1 MTGAAIT
8 SSQMGAYSGRGTK
21 EKVMADTNNAGQQA
35 GAPPTTSAPEPP
47 QKTPMYTAVNAAR
60 YHRQEIIK
68 KIELG
73 SSKLTCYVA
82 GIRAPIS
89 RDDVV
94 GFMEVLHNI
103 KKGTNLD
110 LLLNTPGGDI
120 DSAEKLISLLHAWV
134 GEDHKLRVIIPD
146 YAKSAGTLMAL
157 GANKII
163 MSDSSELG
171 PIDPQVVLND
181 GKGNQI
187 PHSVL
192 HYLQAFDTHSAT
204 LRTQGTMNDVPA
216 VLMLNKL
223 DPATVKAFQAIRDR
237 TQKIADEQ
245 LQKWMFKNKSVPY
258 TKITSDLMDPLKY
271 PSHGQR
277 IGCQEAQELQLEV
290 EYIDPS
296 TETWRNYWGL
306 YCHQKLAI
314 SDKGKLFESAYA
326 SYALESA

>member
-1 MTGAAIT
+1 MSDEQTITEGTGVPAPNGSI
-8 SSQMGAYSGRGTK
+8 
-21 EKVMADTNNAGQQA
+21 DT
-35 GAPPTTSAPEPP
+35 P
-47 QKTPMYTAVNAAR
+47 QKTPMYAAMNAAR

-68 KIELG
+68 KIQKPDTPLI
-73 SSKLTCYVA
+73 CYVA
-82 GIRAPIS
+82 GIRAQIS
-89 RDDVV
+89 RDDVI

-103 KKGTNLD
+103 KKGTDLD

-120 DSAEKLISLLHAWV
+120 DTAEKLVSLLHAWV
-134 GEDHKLRVIIPD
+134 GEDHNLRVIIPD

-157 GANKII
+157 GASKII

-192 HYLQAFDTHSAT
+192 HYLQAFDTHSQT
-204 LRTQGTMNDVPA
+204 LRTQGRANDVPA

-223 DPATVKAFQAIRDR
+223 DPATAVAFRAVKDR

-245 LQKWMFKNKSVPY
+245 LQKWMFKDKSVPF
-258 TKITSDLMDPLKY
+258 TKITADLMDPLKY

-277 IGCQEAQELQLEV
+277 IGWQEAHQLQLEIEYV
-290 EYIDPS
+290 EPT
-296 TETWRNYWGL
+296 TERWRDYWNL

-326 SYALESA
+326 SYAQEYA

>member
-1 MTGAAIT
+1 MSDVQNTDRAPNVLIPAIGA
-8 SSQMGAYSGRGTK
+8 SSGA
-21 EKVMADTNNAGQQA
+21 
-35 GAPPTTSAPEPP
+35 P
-47 QKTPMYTAVNAAR
+47 QKTPMYAALNAPR

-68 KIELG
+68 KAQ
-73 SSKLTCYVA
+73 LTDTPLICYIA
-82 GIRAPIS
+82 GIRALIS
-89 RDDVV
+89 RDDVI
-94 GFMEVLHNI
+94 GFMEMLHNI
-103 KKGTNLD
+103 KKGTDLD

-120 DSAEKLISLLHAWV
+120 DTAEKLISLLHAWV
-134 GEDHKLRVIIPD
+134 GDDHRLRVIIPD

-157 GANKII
+157 GASKII

-204 LRTQGTMNDVPA
+204 LRTQGKANDVPA

-223 DPATVKAFQAIRDR
+223 DPATTKAFQAVKDR

-245 LQKWMFKNKSVPY
+245 LQKWMFKNRTVPY

-277 IGCQEAQELQLEV
+277 IGWQEAQELQLEV
-290 EYIDPS
+290 DYMDPAS
-296 TETWRNYWGL
+296 EAWRNYWSL

-314 SDKGKLFESAYA
+314 SDRGKLFESAYA
-326 SYALESA
+326 SYIQESESKY

>member
-1 MTGAAIT
+1 
-8 SSQMGAYSGRGTK
+8 
-21 EKVMADTNNAGQQA
+21 MAETNNAEEQA
-35 GAPPTTSAPEPP
+35 GAGASSSSSDGP

-68 KIELG
+68 RIEQRG
-73 SSKLTCYVA
+73 AKLISYVA

-89 RDDVV
+89 RDDVI

-103 KKGTNLD
+103 KKGTDLD
-110 LLLNTPGGDI
+110 LMLNTPGGDI
-120 DSAEKLISLLHAWV
+120 DAAEKLISLLHAWV
-134 GEDHKLRVIIPD
+134 GDDHKLRVIIPD

-192 HYLQAFDTHSAT
+192 HYLQAFNTHSAT
-204 LRTQGTMNDVPA
+204 LRTQGQTNDVPA

-223 DPATVKAFQAIRDR
+223 DPATVNAFQAIRDR
-237 TQKIADEQ
+237 TKRIADEQ
-245 LQKWMFKNKSVPY
+245 LQKWMFKSKAVPY
-258 TKITSDLMDPLKY
+258 TKITSDLMDPTQY
-271 PSHGQR
+271 PSHSQR
-277 IGCQEAQELQLEV
+277 IGWQEAQQLQLEV
-290 EYIDPS
+290 EYMDPS
-296 TETWRNYWGL
+296 TETWRSYWSL

-326 SYALESA
+326 SYCQESG